1 MLNRTFRR
9 SVAFDTFHNKDASD
23 FSLTLKAKH
32 KDYKY
37 GRLTRTFLIGVD
49 NNKYSESALEW
60 MMENLIEDGDDIV
73 CLRGIDPAAKSSISD
88 QTIEEKLYI
97 EEAKTFLK
105 HILRKNVLNKEI
117 SVILEFALGKVQDL
131 IQKMVSLKSRK

>member
-1 MLNRTFRR
+1 
-9 SVAFDTFHNKDASD
+9 
-23 FSLTLKAKH
+23 
-32 KDYKY
+32 
-37 GRLTRTFLIGVD
+37 
-49 NNKYSESALEW
+49 

-97 EEAKTFLK
+97 EEAKAFLK